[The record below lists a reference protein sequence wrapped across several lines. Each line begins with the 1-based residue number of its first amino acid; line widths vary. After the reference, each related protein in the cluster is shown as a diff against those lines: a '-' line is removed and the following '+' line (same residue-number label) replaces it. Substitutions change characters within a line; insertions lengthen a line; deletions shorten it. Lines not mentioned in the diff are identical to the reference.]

1 MEDIKRTGKYIE
13 LSRGKIY
20 SEYIEAAPDSKY
32 LIVFLHE
39 GLGSINQW
47 KDFPELLCRMTGF
60 NGFIYDRFGYGKSD
74 LISERRKINYMP
86 EEAYEYLPEILSGE
100 ILKEKKII
108 IAGHSD
114 GGTIGLLYA
123 SKKPENLICVI
134 SIAAHT
140 FIEEI
145 SINGIKNA
153 VDNYRN
159 GDLKERLQK
168 YHGDKTDIMFRN
180 WSELWLDE
188 KSHKWNMTGELKNIE
203 CPVLVIQGDKDEY
216 GSEAQV
222 ETIMNGVSGY
232 RKREIIY
239 NCGHLPHIQAR
250 DYTAA
255 VIIKFLYD
263 IGLEFDTG
271 I

>member
-1 MEDIKRTGKYIE
+1 MEDIKRTSRYIE
-13 LSRGKIY
+13 ISKGKIY
-20 SEYIEAAPDSKY
+20 SEYIEVAPGSEY
-32 LIVFLHE
+32 TTVFLHE
-39 GLGSINQW
+39 GLGSTGQW

-74 LISERRKINYMP
+74 LITEKREINYIP
-86 EEAYEYLPEILSGE
+86 EEAHKYLPEILSDE
-100 ILKEKKII
+100 IFRGKKII
-108 IAGHSD
+108 ITGHSD

-123 SKKPENLICVI
+123 STKPENIICLI

-140 FIEEI
+140 FIEEV
-145 SINGIKNA
+145 SIEGIKSA
-153 VDNYRN
+153 VENYRS
-159 GDLKERLQK
+159 GDLKERLSK
-168 YHGDKTDIMFRN
+168 YHGENTDKLFRS
-180 WSELWLDE
+180 WSELWLDK
-188 KSHKWNMTGELKNIE
+188 KSRNWNMIDDLKNIE
-203 CPVLVIQGDKDEY
+203 CPVLVIQGDQDEY

-222 ETIMNGVSGY
+222 DTIINGVSGF

-255 VIIKFLYD
+255 LIIKFLYD

-271 I
+271 K